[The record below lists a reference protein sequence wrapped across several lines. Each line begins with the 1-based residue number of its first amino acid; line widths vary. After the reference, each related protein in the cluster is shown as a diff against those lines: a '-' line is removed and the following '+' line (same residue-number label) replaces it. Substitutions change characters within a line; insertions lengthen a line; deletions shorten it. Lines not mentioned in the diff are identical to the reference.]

1 MQTDRKYLA
10 LPLKLSS
17 MKEVQKEHYES
28 IQKNMKNEWREF
40 LVSEI
45 RRKLREA
52 HNIFESVEESYK
64 KSQLKRII
72 VRFELILNSF
82 LREFVS
88 TSITDWVAFVKSFTV
103 PKYEQDELW
112 PLSQNSLLQINL
124 SIVRPKV
131 DSKEKDKKK
140 KKKGS
145 ESSAGEDKQISFNP
159 SLSQC
164 RQFIIGALKTMQ
176 DINNDF
182 ASLEKDLV
190 TFLKYDEKPSFKLT
204 EEFKEDYQ
212 WIVDARDQLTAMIDE
227 NVVEPEALLEKYKK
241 YEYILA
247 INKKNFVLNLFP
259 KKSKDEGGDDKKPIE
274 EISEA
279 L

>member
-1 MQTDRKYLA
+1 
-10 LPLKLSS
+10 
-17 MKEVQKEHYES
+17 
-28 IQKNMKNEWREF
+28 
-40 LVSEI
+40 
-45 RRKLREA
+45 
-52 HNIFESVEESYK
+52 
-64 KSQLKRII
+64 
-72 VRFELILNSF
+72 
-82 LREFVS
+82 
-88 TSITDWVAFVKSFTV
+88 
-103 PKYEQDELW
+103 
-112 PLSQNSLLQINL
+112 
-124 SIVRPKV
+124 
-131 DSKEKDKKK
+131 
-140 KKKGS
+140 
-145 ESSAGEDKQISFNP
+145 
-159 SLSQC
+159 
-164 RQFIIGALKTMQ
+164 MQ

-259 KKSKDEGGDDKKPIE
+259 KKTKEEGGDDKKPIE